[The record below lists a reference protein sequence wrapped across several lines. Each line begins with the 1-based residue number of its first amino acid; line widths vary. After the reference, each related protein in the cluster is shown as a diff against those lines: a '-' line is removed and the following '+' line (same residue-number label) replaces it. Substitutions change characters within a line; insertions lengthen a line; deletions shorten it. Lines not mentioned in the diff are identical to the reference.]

1 MTTVITYGT
10 YDMLHYG
17 HRRLLERAKALGDY
31 LIVGVTAEDFDKL
44 RGKINVK
51 QPLMERIEGVRA
63 TGLADKIIVEEYQ
76 GQKIDDIRRYGVDI
90 FTVGSDWEGKFDYLN
105 EFCKVI
111 YLPRTESISSTKL
124 RSKEKPLRL
133 GAAGDFFILEKV
145 IRESGSV
152 NGLTV
157 PAIFTQNEQLRAW
170 AEKQGIRSAGSY
182 EELLTQVD
190 AVYLAT
196 KQEKH
201 GEQIR
206 QALDLGCHVLCETP
220 MSSDRR
226 ECQEL
231 FALAASKGL
240 ILMEAIK
247 TAYATAYNRLLL
259 LVKSKVIG
267 SVVSVDAT
275 CTQLRD
281 SSSGEELG
289 QPSICSWGTTAMLP
303 VLQILGTSYQSL
315 SFMSSFC
322 DEEKKFDTF
331 TKLDFCYPNAVA
343 SIKVG
348 KGVKSEGELVI
359 TGTKGYI
366 YIPAPWWKTDYFEIR
381 YENQNANR
389 RCFYA
394 LEGEGIRYELLT
406 FQRSI
411 QNGKDCSY
419 ISSEV
424 SLEIAGIL
432 EKFYRKEDLREIRII
447 E

>member
-1 MTTVITYGT
+1 MTKVITYGT

-17 HRRLLERAKALGDY
+17 HRRLLERARALGDY

-51 QPLMERIEGVRA
+51 QSLMERIEGVRA

-105 EFCKVI
+105 EFCRVI
-111 YLPRTESISSTKL
+111 YLPRTENISSTQL
-124 RSKEKPLRL
+124 REEERALRL
-133 GAAGDFFILEKV
+133 GVVGNFPMLRKV
-145 IRESGSV
+145 IRESSQV
-152 NGLTV
+152 NGMKIPVIHTRN
-157 PAIFTQNEQLRAW
+157 QQLLEW
-170 AEKQGIRSAGSY
+170 ARKQGICPAASY
-182 EELLTQVD
+182 DALLDQVD

-196 KQEKH
+196 EQQAH

-206 QALDLGCHVLCETP
+206 RALERGCHVLCETP
-220 MSSDRR
+220 VTASR
-226 ECQEL
+226 EECREL
-231 FALAASKGL
+231 FEFAASRGL
-240 ILMEAIK
+240 ILMEGIK

-267 SVVSVDAT
+267 AVACVDAT

-281 SSSGEELG
+281 LSSREDLG
-289 QPSICSWGTTAMLP
+289 QPSICAWGTMALLP
-303 VLQILGTSYQSL
+303 VFQILGTQYRGL
-315 SFMSSFC
+315 SFTSSFC
-322 DEEKKFDTF
+322 DAEKRFDTF
-331 TKLDFCYPNAVA
+331 TKIDLCYANAVA

-348 KGVKSEGELVI
+348 KGVKSEGELII
-359 TGTKGYI
+359 TGTEGYI
-366 YIPAPWWKTDYFEIR
+366 YVPAPWWKTDYFEIR

-389 RCFYA
+389 RCFYP

-411 QNGKDCSY
+411 QSGKSCSY
-419 ISSEV
+419 ISPEV
-424 SLEIAGIL
+424 SLEIAGTL
-432 EKFYRKEDLREIRII
+432 EKFYQKENLQEIRIV
-447 E
+447 

>member
-51 QPLMERIEGVRA
+51 QSLMERIEGVRA

-90 FTVGSDWEGKFDYLN
+90 FAIGSDWEGKFDYLN
-105 EFCKVI
+105 EFCQVI
-111 YLPRTESISSTKL
+111 YLPRTENISSTQL
-124 RSKEKPLRL
+124 RSEEHPLRL
-133 GAAGDFFILEKV
+133 GVVGDSFISEKA
-145 IRESGSV
+145 IRECGSV
-152 NGLTV
+152 NGLTTPFV
-157 PAIFTQNEQLRAW
+157 FTRNERLKEW
-170 AEKQGIRSAGSY
+170 AEKQGIGSAASY

-196 KQEKH
+196 EQEKH
-201 GEQIR
+201 ERQIR
-206 QALDLGCHVLCETP
+206 QALEMGRHVLCETP
-220 MSSDRR
+220 VSANRGECR
-226 ECQEL
+226 ELLE
-231 FALAASKGL
+231 LAASKGL

-275 CTQLRD
+275 CTQLKPL
-281 SSSGEELG
+281 SSGGEMG
-289 QPSICSWGTTAMLP
+289 QPSICAWGTTAMLP
-303 VLQILGTSYQSL
+303 VLQILGTQYQSL
-315 SFMSSFC
+315 SFVSSFR
-322 DEEKKFDTF
+322 DEEKVFDTF
-331 TKLDFCYPNAVA
+331 TKIDLCYPNAVA

-366 YIPAPWWKTDYFEIR
+366 YVPAPWWKTDYFEIR

-389 RCFYA
+389 RYFYA

-411 QNGKDCSY
+411 QNGKNCSY
-419 ISSEV
+419 ISAEE

-432 EKFYRKEDLREIRII
+432 EKFYRKENLREIKII